1 MKAFISL
8 LVSTLCVWTIILF
21 FTLYLPTTTGVHD
34 PAARATHFLR
44 WIPGIAIAFLAGAT
58 GAFFNG
64 LLEIWKIS
72 TSSPANEAT
81 APIPD
86 NVQFIVR
93 PLLGAF
99 AGFILFLFFAVGG
112 LSLTYERPD
121 SVQSGASVGTLI
133 YQLTPH
139 STSQLATTILLTFV
153 GGYFFSIVPEL
164 LDAYRKRMFPKS
176 NSKPRSKG

>member
-21 FTLYLPTTTGVHD
+21 FTLYLPTITGAHD
-34 PAARATHFLR
+34 PAARATYFLR

-72 TSSPANEAT
+72 TSSAANEAP
-81 APIPD
+81 ASIPD

-121 SVQSGASVGTLI
+121 SIQSGASVGTLI

-153 GGYFFSIVPEL
+153 GGYFFPPRAGAFGRL
-164 LDAYRKRMFPKS
+164 PKANVS
-176 NSKPRSKG
+176 QV